1 MPEGH
6 VTDGA
11 GTHFSCFTGTKVQIL
26 TLLEAQGKM
35 TRDGKEIKDEPEDEG
50 GTRQKGGE
58 PERGG
63 GRGRERERV
72 CM

>member
-11 GTHFSCFTGTKVQIL
+11 GTHFTCFTGTKVQIL

-50 GTRQKGGE
+50 GTR
-58 PERGG
+58 
-63 GRGRERERV
+63 
-72 CM
+72 